1 MRLHAGRIND
11 HRDLRRRADGAH
23 MESGLQKIS
32 NRVSRTRRAGRLAID
47 SQMVCQS
54 RPAHQSAAPQQRQ
67 MLRYRRITRP
77 KEFRQ
82 LTDRTL
88 ILDQP
93 APNPQALNGENQ

>member
-32 NRVSRTRRAGRLAID
+32 NRVSRTRRAGRLAIE
-47 SQMVCQS
+47 SQMVCPS
-54 RPAHQSAAPQQRQ
+54 RRAHPSATPQQRQ
-67 MLRYRRITRP
+67 TPRNRRITQP
-77 KEFRQ
+77 KGFCQ

-93 APNPQALNGENQ
+93 TRDPQALKGENQ